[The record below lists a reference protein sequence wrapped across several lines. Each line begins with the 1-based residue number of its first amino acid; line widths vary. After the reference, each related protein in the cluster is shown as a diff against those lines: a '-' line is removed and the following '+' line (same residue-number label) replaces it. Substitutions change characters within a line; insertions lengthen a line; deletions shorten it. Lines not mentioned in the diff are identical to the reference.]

1 MPVLSRP
8 IYRMRV
14 EWRRHSRSKASR
26 RVPCSTTFDLQVE
39 ILARTPIFVSA
50 WYPWIDSRSGHG
62 CIVLL
67 CLPFYVRCT
76 FYGLRRGW
84 AILALFLGKI
94 HFFVTTGHAMLPLVN
109 KHALYTMC
117 NLLIFTFLP
126 SFRYFCTCM
135 IPMNWFT
142 LWARIHCS
150 SMPSISCELYTLWS
164 KAGLSHI
171 GAFPWQDSFPC
182 ECRTRNVALGQQT
195 CFVHNV
201 QLADLHILAI
211 VQVLLF
217 GWSHFSPC
225 GERLACAV

>member
-126 SFRYFCTCM
+126 SFRYFCLDGVTFLPVVSVLRVQCNTQV
-135 IPMNWFT
+135 P
-142 LWARIHCS
+142 
-150 SMPSISCELYTLWS
+150 PSQSTPLSCISFGS
-164 KAGLSHI
+164 GK
-171 GAFPWQDSFPC
+171 
-182 ECRTRNVALGQQT
+182 R
-195 CFVHNV
+195 
-201 QLADLHILAI
+201 AI
-211 VQVLLF
+211 YK
-217 GWSHFSPC
+217 
-225 GERLACAV
+225 LACQLQDLVSLRVHLPAFLCFHWWWLFVLDDHSFIVKRRNL